1 MADNAFL
8 PILDSP
14 VSNGKSW
21 GRKTERKRDREKKE
35 EKKRVAELENP
46 RREIDSSRKNSCKF
60 RRALRLWGGK
70 KGNRGDKNEKEGGVV
85 RGGGGW
91 RWQKGRNASDGAWI
105 KRERKLIEPR
115 GNYELRWPRLIHF
128 RFVQRFP
135 RLAPTLLVT
144 VHDGR
149 APDTRVFYPFP
160 PMLRFRAVPL
170 RFSLCRAFSTPSL
183 ACWGKPTESRG
194 KGSEEEEKLPG
205 NRVTGRGTPST
216 FTYEGGRVLK
226 GVEGCGGKRG
236 GENWEK
242 RELRG
247 YIH

>member
-1 MADNAFL
+1 M
-8 PILDSP
+8 
-14 VSNGKSW
+14 
-21 GRKTERKRDREKKE
+21 
-35 EKKRVAELENP
+35 ENP

-149 APDTRVFYPFP
+149 APDTRVYYPFP
-160 PMLRFRAVPL
+160 PCFGFAPFLSVSLFVEPSPTPL
-170 RFSLCRAFSTPSL
+170 LL
-183 ACWGKPTESRG
+183 AE
-194 KGSEEEEKLPG
+194 G
-205 NRVTGRGTPST
+205 NRQRVAEKEARRRKNYRETG
-216 FTYEGGRVLK
+216 
-226 GVEGCGGKRG
+226 
-236 GENWEK
+236 
-242 RELRG
+242 
-247 YIH
+247 